1 MSDSTLVNT
10 TPAWLR
16 ELDERCRPY
25 LEAMIQ
31 FPQKVERDPEIMRR
45 SMVQAGIGIVQPFP
59 HFLAAMKDRAEP
71 GSKAHDFLH
80 ENEEEEAA
88 HWAWWVDMG
97 KAYGLTEKDF
107 ADVTLIPS
115 MQALSDHLTE
125 VSRSAPMPVAI
136 AAVNYCI
143 ETGAAVMTGA
153 YSPGFADRLGDEA
166 GRWVAVHQEGDVEH
180 SRISRELLVELTEG
194 DEELQRKTAESAVKT
209 FEMFRTAMADACR

>member
-1 MSDSTLVNT
+1 MSDSTLLNT

-25 LEAMIQ
+25 LEAMVE
-31 FPQKVERDPEIMRR
+31 FPQKVERDSEMMRR

-59 HFLAAMKDRAEP
+59 FFLAAMKERAEP
-71 GSKAHDFLH
+71 GTKTHTFLD

-88 HWAWWVDMG
+88 HWAWWLDMG
-97 KAYGLTEKDF
+97 KAYGLTPEDF
-107 ADVTLIPS
+107 EGVALRPP
-115 MQALSDHLTE
+115 MQALSDHLVE
-125 VSRSAPMPVAI
+125 VSRSAPMPIAI

-153 YSPGFADRLGDEA
+153 YTPGFAERLGEDG

-180 SRISRELLVELTEG
+180 SRVSRELLAELTEG
-194 DEELQRKTAESAVKT
+194 DEEMQRRTAESAVTT
-209 FEMFRTAMADACR
+209 FELFRAAMADACR